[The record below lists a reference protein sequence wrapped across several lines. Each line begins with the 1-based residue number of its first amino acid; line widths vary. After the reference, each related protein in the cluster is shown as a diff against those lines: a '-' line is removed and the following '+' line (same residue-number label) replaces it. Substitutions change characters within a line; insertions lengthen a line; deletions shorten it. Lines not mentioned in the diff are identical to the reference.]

1 MLENS
6 SNNVTTE
13 KQVLQYQQK

>member
-6 SNNVTTE
+6 SSNVITE
-13 KQVLQYQQK
+13 KQVLQ

>member
-13 KQVLQYQQK
+13 KQVLQYQQI